1 MLMIGMILAS
11 IALFFASAKAHG
23 RQLRLEREFEGHY
36 SVQFGGKNH
45 PWVDALWRAER
56 YRFWSLLAA
65 CEIVFLFFSLKHPFS
80 WKLLPIGVGWIP
92 SFAFSI
98 TGGLSLLRLTKA
110 IIARTRSSTSHINL
124 RPDWAVSAVIT
135 SSLWWILVLALVLA
149 VSVLSKLQK

>member
-1 MLMIGMILAS
+1 MIGLILAS

-56 YRFWSLLAA
+56 WRFWCLLAA
-65 CEIVFLFFSLKHPFS
+65 CEIALLALSLKHPFS
-80 WKLLPIGVGWIP
+80 WKLLLVAMGWIP
-92 SFAFSI
+92 AFAFSI

-110 IIARTRSSTSHINL
+110 IIARSRSSTSHINL
-124 RPDWAVSAVIT
+124 RPDWAVTAIIT
-135 SSLWWILVLALVLA
+135 SSLWWILVLILVLA
-149 VSVLSKLQK
+149 ATILSKFQN